1 MYRSRPSRCMGVLT
15 NCMRAGLANWA
26 MAAFMPGVEAMESG
40 IEGAIRAG
48 TLKEAKM
55 VTLSR
60 RQKRE

>member
-15 NCMRAGLANWA
+15 NCMRAGQANWA
-26 MAAFMPGVEAMESG
+26 VAAFMDGVDAMKSG
-40 IEGAIRAG
+40 IDGAMRAG

-60 RQKRE
+60 RQKRV